1 MDIEI
6 YRTCDENERMK
17 IRRILL
23 GNQLSFSEKWEKI
36 PFIKRAQYG
45 GKKEMCV
52 IYISDYYKDRIEE
65 ICSLMEE
72 KEEVGVE

>member
-1 MDIEI
+1 
-6 YRTCDENERMK
+6 MK

-23 GNQLSFSEKWEKI
+23 GKQLSFSERWEKI
-36 PFIKRAQYG
+36 PLIKRPQHG

-65 ICSLMEE
+65 ICSLMEQ

>member
-6 YRTCDENERMK
+6 YRTCDESERMK
-17 IRRILL
+17 IRKILL
-23 GNQLSFSEKWEKI
+23 GRQLSFSEKWEKI
-36 PFIKRAQYG
+36 PLIKRPHHG

-52 IYISDYYKDRIEE
+52 IYISDYYKDQVEE

-72 KEEVGVE
+72 KEQ